1 MIKKNTSEKG
11 ILRVTLCDAD
21 NKNSLSKEMMH
32 KLIEVFESS
41 NYDDSI
47 KVIILSPSLNLEADK
62 TV

>member
-11 ILRVTLCDAD
+11 ILRVTLCDAY

-47 KVIILSPSLNLEADK
+47 KLIFIIIKP
-62 TV
+62 